1 MKAEDLPERDL
12 AKRPAWYRAVSRE
25 RTRATRLLGFHQS
38 TDEGKV
44 PRHRSSPV
52 KGIALERKGRQRDGA
67 LCLCAVRGEL
77 NGIIQARRR
86 RVGREVEVDGPC
98 DQPAFAVG
106 FPGAQLAGE
115 KEGPSLPRIDRGHGG
130 VGVERKH
137 PTRRKHARR
146 GGG

>member
-25 RTRATRLLGFHQS
+25 RTRATRLLGVHQS

-52 KGIALERKGRQRDGA
+52 KGIALEQKGRQRDGA
-67 LCLCAVRGEL
+67 LYLCAVRGEL

-86 RVGREVEVDGPC
+86 RVGREGEVDGAC
-98 DQPAFAVG
+98 DQPAF
-106 FPGAQLAGE
+106 
-115 KEGPSLPRIDRGHGG
+115 GG
-130 VGVERKH
+130 CRSIK
-137 PTRRKHARR
+137 PTHARFKRPSAAERR
-146 GGG
+146 GCFII